1 MWLTMRVKI
10 VVRMLTVLLLSASAV
25 LASPASAQFF
35 FKSHDM
41 SAPPARGDE
50 PGALPL
56 PGATPEEVRAN
67 LVWNLR
73 SALNVAALQCQF
85 EPSLLS
91 VENYNVILVNHND
104 ELKKSYA
111 ILAKYFNRTARTVK
125 IGQDALDQFGTR
137 TYSAFTTVGAQYGF
151 CQTAGE
157 VANEA
162 AYAPRGELYVVAV
175 ARLNTLRNAL
185 VPWGEE
191 QFRRPARVDA
201 RTSMPRMDAACW
213 TKKGDYVARK
223 CGEYRLVRR

>member
-1 MWLTMRVKI
+1 MTVLRI
-10 VVRMLTVLLLSASAV
+10 LTVLTLGASVA

-41 SAPPARGDE
+41 SGPPARGDE

-85 EPSLLS
+85 EPSLMT
-91 VENYNVILVNHND
+91 VENYNAILANHND
-104 ELKKSYA
+104 ELTKSYA
-111 ILAKYFNRTARTVK
+111 VLAKYFNRTATSVK
-125 IGQDALDQFGTR
+125 AGQNTFDQFGTR
-137 TYSAFTTVGAQYGF
+137 TYSTFTTVNAQYGY

-157 VANEA
+157 ISTEA
-162 AYAPRGELYVVAV
+162 AYAPRGGFYKVAV

-185 VPWGEE
+185 IPWGEE
-191 QFRRPARVDA
+191 QFRRPAWIDA
-201 RTSMPRMDAACW
+201 RTTLPRLDAMCW
-213 TKKGDYVARK
+213 TKSGLWVEKK
-223 CGEYRLVRR
+223 CGEMRMQRR